1 MIVPLRNARGRDS
14 ILLKKERKMVV
25 LRNFPAPTEGLH
37 HVQPNTR
44 VFFESECLGKGTLYI
59 SKSTLCWL
67 STSGQGFSLLYP
79 SISIHAI
86 SRDVNNFP
94 EPCIFMIVSDKIDE
108 DPNELSSAINSM
120 NVSSNDDEEEEESH
134 KLLFV
139 PDDLNMLQAV
149 FTAIK
154 ECSALNPGP
163 KDEYMDDDDGE
174 DIFSNIDIQYGNP
187 GLDPGDREDI
197 FSNIDIQYGN
207 PGLDSDEEDLE
218 EDKND
223 EQFEDAES

>member
-1 MIVPLRNARGRDS
+1 MAHDLIFWARH
-14 ILLKKERKMVV
+14 
-25 LRNFPAPTEGLH
+25 P
-37 HVQPNTR
+37 
-44 VFFESECLGKGTLYI
+44 
-59 SKSTLCWL
+59 SKHTLCWL

-79 SISIHAI
+79 SITIHAI

-94 EPCIFMIVSDKIDE
+94 EPCIFMMVSDKIVLDE
-108 DPNELSSAINSM
+108 DPNELSSAMNSM
-120 NVSSNDDEEEEESH
+120 NVSSTDDVDDEEETHE
-134 KLLFV
+134 LLFV

-163 KDEYMDDDDGE
+163 KDEYMDDEDGE
-174 DIFSNIDIQYGNP
+174 AIFPPIDIQYGNP
-187 GLDPGDREDI
+187 D
-197 FSNIDIQYGN
+197 
-207 PGLDSDEEDLE
+207 LDSDEEEEVLD

>member
-1 MIVPLRNARGRDS
+1 
-14 ILLKKERKMVV
+14 MVV
-25 LRNFPAPTEGLH
+25 LRNFLPPTEGLH

-44 VFFESECLGKGTLYI
+44 AFFESECLGKGTLYV

-79 SISIHAI
+79 SIAIHAI

-94 EPCIFMIVSDKIDE
+94 EPCIFMMVNDKIVLDE
-108 DPNELSSAINSM
+108 DPNELSSAMNSM
-120 NVSSNDDEEEEESH
+120 NVSSSDDDDEEEETHE
-134 KLLFV
+134 LLFV

-149 FTAIK
+149 FTAIT

-163 KDEYMDDDDGE
+163 KDEYMDDGDGE
-174 DIFSNIDIQYGNP
+174 AIFPPIDIQYGNP
-187 GLDPGDREDI
+187 D
-197 FSNIDIQYGN
+197 
-207 PGLDSDEEDLE
+207 LDSDEEEEILD